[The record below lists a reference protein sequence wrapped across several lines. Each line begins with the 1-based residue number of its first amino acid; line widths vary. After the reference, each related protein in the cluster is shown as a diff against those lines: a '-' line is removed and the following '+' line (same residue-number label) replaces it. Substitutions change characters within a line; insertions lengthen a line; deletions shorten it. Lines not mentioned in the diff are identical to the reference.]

1 MEKINLSENVEKGLV
16 LENLKMMFS
25 SSNVNVLLG
34 SGFSTPFLS
43 PLGKDTENDLNNAIK
58 KNDQEKEFEIKK
70 IFFKNSILPVTIIK
84 ALGKKPVKAF
94 EKALKNDLVKELG
107 NNEIET
113 FLENLNDD
121 NWNNLFK
128 IFWEDT
134 WDDFKKKF
142 KESFNQIE
150 WENFNKIF
158 YEKNWEK
165 IEDKLREKIPEDK
178 LKHLGKAVEDNV
190 GDFKKKFEESFK
202 VNKWKIFKKHFEQDF
217 GEYDWEKFKE
227 KSNEEN
233 WKNNWQN
240 PFDEKTTFIKYLS
253 NIISLRETATV
264 HKMINIFTTNYDN
277 LIETVLETNQIDY
290 FDGFSGR
297 IRPKFSTVN
306 YGKLICK
313 QTEMTGRISE
323 ITSVN
328 LFKIH
333 GSLFWKEIGDDII
346 FEDFTD
352 KIKLLEDKIKPLEN
366 DSNETSTDEQ
376 TEFLNTYNKLCI
388 INPESNKFKSTV
400 MNSNYYD
407 QIRMFAN
414 ELERQN
420 TILITFGFSFADEH
434 ILQIVKR
441 ALSSNQTLTLLLFP
455 YNDDDLKKFEKMFK
469 SYNNVLCYCK
479 KTDDVKV
486 KNFELSDLNKLLEEI
501 NDGIK

>member
-58 KNDQEKEFEIKK
+58 ENDQKEEFKIKK
-70 IFFKNSILPVTIIK
+70 NFFKNSILPVTIIK

-142 KESFNQIE
+142 
-150 WENFNKIF
+150 
-158 YEKNWEK
+158 
-165 IEDKLREKIPEDK
+165 
-178 LKHLGKAVEDNV
+178 
-190 GDFKKKFEESFK
+190 EESFK
-202 VNKWKIFKKHFEQDF
+202 VNKWEIFKKHFEQDF

-297 IRPKFSTVN
+297 IRPKFSTAN

-366 DSNETSTDEQ
+366 DSNETSTDSNQTLTDEQ

-486 KNFELSDLNKLLEEI
+486 ENFELSDLNKLLEEI